1 MRFAKFWT
9 RRRAPL
15 AQWAPFAIL
24 LAVMLAWLVMGLDR
38 DYFYRPQ
45 AHSSQSAE
53 TLAMADNLS
62 PSLAFLIFRRAYLR
76 DDGETG
82 YEVYSRFPLGGYA
95 LVKLAMMP
103 FESDLAAK
111 ILAARTLTLAMF
123 GGAAALFY
131 LALARLLANRWA
143 ALGAVALAF
152 SGHHLLYYSDM
163 IDTER
168 TMGVF
173 GIALTFH
180 GMAVFVREGR
190 VRQLALKA
198 GAAVLLDWQ
207 ALALLLPFAMF
218 GAAGEALRA
227 ARAADGERAGKGA
240 RMAWAKARAADFFS
254 PTAISAIATTARAA
268 VFFSPTAISAIA
280 ATARAA
286 VLGAARARQVMVAAI
301 ALAVAVAALAFNL
314 ANEYAALGGETPLSE
329 IPTVRSAAIRLSGEV
344 DGGFSWARFLR
355 TELHR
360 AGAAHMSLALPGYG
374 DGLVRM
380 GGRWD
385 GWIIAAGAAA
395 LIACAAA
402 VFWARKRAPLLAP
415 LALSVFIWDLAIRQ
429 YVIGHIFQSPFHFAP
444 ALALFSVAML
454 YAGERFGA
462 RVSAALALA
471 AAAVFTL
478 GAFQMNA
485 LSHND
490 EAEKA
495 LVADFQAM
503 RETARGKTIYF
514 DPSVRANMSAG
525 FPHDAAFF
533 LPGATIISF
542 NYDDLIQ
549 PDAMQP
555 VIDAADLV
563 LSRERFAGIE
573 SLTPGNR
580 EAFLYDPRDVAA
592 MRLAEYRA
600 VASSG
605 EPAARAVF
613 DLYADDGGAL
623 VYAKRPCAAADTRTR
638 FFLHAYAADF
648 DDLPRN
654 RRLQGFEG
662 LDFHFGERGAIFD
675 DACMARADLPNYALS
690 KIDTGQFTSDGG
702 RTWSAELRFAIDDYL
717 REVYEEAK
725 TREPSARSVFDVYL
739 TRGAL
744 TYVKEPCAAEDARGR
759 FLVSV
764 FPSDKADLEV
774 GREDIGHN
782 SLNFSFAEYGGMIN
796 GRCVIRRPLP
806 EYTTERLEV
815 GQWIPGGER
824 LWDADISVGD

>member
-95 LVKLAMMP
+95 LVKIAMMP

-111 ILAARTLTLAMF
+111 ILAARALTLAMF

-207 ALALLLPFAMF
+207 ALALLLPFAAF

-227 ARAADGERAGKGA
+227 ARAADGARAGKGA
-240 RMAWAKARAADFFS
+240 RMAWAKARAAD
-254 PTAISAIATTARAA
+254 
-268 VFFSPTAISAIA
+268 FFSPTAISAIA

-286 VLGAARARQVMVAAI
+286 VLGAARARQVMVAAV
-301 ALAVAVAALAFNL
+301 AAAVAVAALAFNL
-314 ANEYAALGGETPLSE
+314 ANEYAALGGETPISE

-344 DGGFSWARFLR
+344 YGGFSWARFLR

-385 GWIIAAGAAA
+385 GLIIAAGAAA

-444 ALALFSVAML
+444 ALALFSVATL

-503 RETARGKTIYF
+503 RETARGKVVYF
-514 DPSVRANMSAG
+514 DPSVRENMSAG

-580 EAFLYDPRDVAA
+580 EAFLYDPRDIAA

-605 EPAARAVF
+605 EPSARAVF
-613 DLYADDGGAL
+613 DLYADEDGGGAL

-662 LDFHFGERGAIFD
+662 LDFHFGERGAIFA
-675 DACMARADLPNYALS
+675 DACMARSDLPDYALS

-702 RTWSAELRFAIDDYL
+702 RTWSAELRFDIDDYL
-717 REVYEEAK
+717 REVYTDAK
-725 TREPSARSVFDVYL
+725 SREPSARSVFDVYL

-764 FPSDKADLEV
+764 FPSDKSDLEV

-806 EYTTERLEV
+806 EYATERLEV

-824 LWDADISVGD
+824 LWSAGISVGD

>member
-24 LAVMLAWLVMGLDR
+24 LAAMLAWLAMGLDR

-62 PSLAFLIFRRAYLR
+62 PSRAFLIFRRAYLR
-76 DDGETG
+76 ADGETG

-111 ILAARTLTLAMF
+111 ILAARALTLAMF

-173 GIALTFH
+173 GIALAFH

-207 ALALLLPFAMF
+207 ALALLLPFAVF

-227 ARAADGERAGKGA
+227 ARAQAANGERAGKGA
-240 RMAWAKARAADFFS
+240 RIAWAKARAADFFS
-254 PTAISAIATTARAA
+254 PTAISAIATTARAAVFFSPTAISAIAATARAA

-314 ANEYAALGGETPLSE
+314 ANEYAALGGETPISE

-385 GWIIAAGAAA
+385 GLIIAAGAAA
-395 LIACAAA
+395 LAACAAA
-402 VFWARKRAPLLAP
+402 VFWARKRAPLLGSAGAVGLHLGLGDSAVRDRAYLPVAVP
-415 LALSVFIWDLAIRQ
+415 LR
-429 YVIGHIFQSPFHFAP
+429 
-444 ALALFSVAML
+444 
-454 YAGERFGA
+454 AGAG
-462 RVSAALALA
+462 
-471 AAAVFTL
+471 AVF
-478 GAFQMNA
+478 GRHA
-485 LSHND
+485 LRRRTVWR
-490 EAEKA
+490 A
-495 LVADFQAM
+495 
-503 RETARGKTIYF
+503 RIRRPRARGGGGF
-514 DPSVRANMSAG
+514 HAG
-525 FPHDAAFF
+525 
-533 LPGATIISF
+533 
-542 NYDDLIQ
+542 
-549 PDAMQP
+549 
-555 VIDAADLV
+555 
-563 LSRERFAGIE
+563 R
-573 SLTPGNR
+573 
-580 EAFLYDPRDVAA
+580 
-592 MRLAEYRA
+592 
-600 VASSG
+600 
-605 EPAARAVF
+605 
-613 DLYADDGGAL
+613 
-623 VYAKRPCAAADTRTR
+623 
-638 FFLHAYAADF
+638 
-648 DDLPRN
+648 
-654 RRLQGFEG
+654 
-662 LDFHFGERGAIFD
+662 
-675 DACMARADLPNYALS
+675 LPNERAQPQRR
-690 KIDTGQFTSDGG
+690 DREGACGG
-702 RTWSAELRFAIDDYL
+702 
-717 REVYEEAK
+717 
-725 TREPSARSVFDVYL
+725 
-739 TRGAL
+739 
-744 TYVKEPCAAEDARGR
+744 
-759 FLVSV
+759 
-764 FPSDKADLEV
+764 FPSDARDGARQ
-774 GREDIGHN
+774 GRLFRPVRPREHERRVPPRRRF
-782 SLNFSFAEYGGMIN
+782 LPA
-796 GRCVIRRPLP
+796 GR
-806 EYTTERLEV
+806 
-815 GQWIPGGER
+815 
-824 LWDADISVGD
+824 DHH

>member
-1 MRFAKFWT
+1 MRFADFWT
-9 RRRAPL
+9 RRRTL
-15 AQWAPFAIL
+15 FAQWAPFAIL
-24 LAVMLAWLVMGLDR
+24 LAVMLAWLAMGLDR

-62 PSLAFLIFRRAYLR
+62 PSRAFLIFRRAYLR
-76 DDGETG
+76 ADGETG

-95 LVKLAMMP
+95 LVRLAMLP
-103 FESDLAAK
+103 FGDDLAAK
-111 ILAARTLTLAMF
+111 ILAARALTLAMF

-152 SGHHLLYYSDM
+152 SGHYLLYYSDM

-207 ALALLLPFAMF
+207 ALALLLPFAVF

-227 ARAADGERAGKGA
+227 ARIARTARTTDGEGAGKGA
-240 RMAWAKARAADFFS
+240 LVTRG
-254 PTAISAIATTARAA
+254 A
-268 VFFSPTAISAIA
+268 VLA
-280 ATARAA
+280 AA
-286 VLGAARARQVMVAAI
+286 VLGAARARQVMVAAV
-301 ALAVAVAALAFNL
+301 ALAVAVAAMAFNL
-314 ANEYAALGGETPLSE
+314 ANEYAALGGDTPISE
-329 IPTVRSAAIRLSGEV
+329 IPTVRSAAIRLSGEI

-360 AGAAHMSLALPGYG
+360 AGAAHLSLSLPGYG

-395 LIACAAA
+395 LAGGAAA

-444 ALALFSVAML
+444 ALALFSVVL
-454 YAGERFGA
+454 FYAGERFGA
-462 RVSAALALA
+462 RVSTALALA
-471 AAAVFTL
+471 AAAVFIL

-490 EAEKA
+490 ETEKA

-503 RETARGKTIYF
+503 RETARGKVVYF
-514 DPSVRANMSAG
+514 DPSIRKNMSEG

-533 LPGATIISF
+533 LSGATILSF
-542 NYDDLIQ
+542 NHEDLIP

-555 VIDAADLV
+555 VIEAADLV

-573 SLTPGNR
+573 SLTPDNR
-580 EAFLYDPRDVAA
+580 EAFLYDPRDVSA

-600 VASSG
+600 MASSG
-605 EPAARAVF
+605 EPAARGVF
-613 DLYADDGGAL
+613 DLYADDGDGGGAL

-662 LDFHFGERGAIFD
+662 LDFHFGERGAIFA
-675 DACMARADLPNYALS
+675 DACMARADLPDYALS

-702 RTWSAELRFAIDDYL
+702 RTWSAELRFDIDDYL
-717 REVYEEAK
+717 REVYTDAK
-725 TREPSARSVFDVYL
+725 SREPSAQSVFDVYL

-744 TYVKEPCAAEDARGR
+744 TYVKEPCADADARGR

-764 FPSDKADLEV
+764 FPSDKSDLED
-774 GREDIGHN
+774 GREGIGHN

-806 EYTTERLEV
+806 EYAVERLEV

-824 LWDADISVGD
+824 LWGAGILVGDGWGG

>member
-9 RRRAPL
+9 RRRTL
-15 AQWAPFAIL
+15 FAQWTPFAIL
-24 LAVMLAWLVMGLDR
+24 LAAMLAWLAMGLDR

-62 PSLAFLIFRRAYLR
+62 PSRAFLIFRRAYLR
-76 DDGETG
+76 ADGETG
-82 YEVYSRFPLGGYA
+82 YAVYSRFPLGGYA

-111 ILAARTLTLAMF
+111 ILAARALTLAMF

-207 ALALLLPFAMF
+207 ALALLLPFAVF

-227 ARAADGERAGKGA
+227 ARSARSADGERAGKGA

-254 PTAISAIATTARAA
+254 PTAISAIA
-268 VFFSPTAISAIA
+268 

-286 VLGAARARQVMVAAI
+286 VLGAARARQVMVAAV
-301 ALAVAVAALAFNL
+301 ALAVAVAAMVFNL
-314 ANEYAALGGETPLSE
+314 ANEYAALGGETPISE

-385 GWIIAAGAAA
+385 GLIIAAGSAA
-395 LIACAAA
+395 LAVCAAA

-454 YAGERFGA
+454 CAGERFGA

-485 LSHND
+485 LSHDD

-503 RETARGKTIYF
+503 REIARGKVVYF
-514 DPSVRANMSAG
+514 DPSIRENMSAG

-542 NYDDLIQ
+542 NYEDLIQ

-555 VIDAADLV
+555 VIEAADLV
-563 LSRERFAGIE
+563 LSRDRFAGIE

-600 VASSG
+600 VATSG

-613 DLYADDGGAL
+613 DLYADEDGGGAL

-662 LDFHFGERGAIFD
+662 LDFHFGERGAIFA
-675 DACMARADLPNYALS
+675 DACMARANLSDYALS

-702 RTWSAELRFAIDDYL
+702 RTWSAELRFDIDDYL
-717 REVYEEAK
+717 REVYTDAK
-725 TREPSARSVFDVYL
+725 SREPSARSVFDVYL

-764 FPSDKADLEV
+764 FPSDKADLED
-774 GREDIGHN
+774 GREAIGHN

-806 EYTTERLEV
+806 EYTMERLEV

-824 LWDADISVGD
+824 LWSADISVRD

>member
-1 MRFAKFWT
+1 MRFADFWA
-9 RRRAPL
+9 RRRARV
-15 AQWAPFAIL
+15 WEWTPFAIL
-24 LAVMLAWLVMGLDR
+24 LAVMLAWLAMGLDR

-62 PSLAFLIFRRAYLR
+62 PNLAFLIFRRAYLR
-76 DDGETG
+76 ADGETG
-82 YEVYSRFPLGGYA
+82 YELYGRFPLGGYA

-103 FESDLAAK
+103 FGDDLAAK

-207 ALALLLPFAMF
+207 ALALLLPFAAL
-218 GAAGEALRA
+218 GAAGEALCAARA
-227 ARAADGERAGKGA
+227 ARAADSGRAGKGA
-240 RMAWAKARAADFFS
+240 R
-254 PTAISAIATTARAA
+254 I
-268 VFFSPTAISAIA
+268 
-280 ATARAA
+280 ARAA
-286 VLGAARARQVMVAAI
+286 VLGAARSRRVMVAAL
-301 ALAVAVAALAFNL
+301 ALAVAVAAMAFNL
-314 ANEYAALGGETPLSE
+314 ANEYAALGGETPISE
-329 IPTVRSAAIRLSGEV
+329 IPTVQSAAVRLSGEF
-344 DGGFSWARFLR
+344 DDRFSWARFLR

-385 GWIIAAGAAA
+385 GWIMAAGAAA
-395 LIACAAA
+395 LAACAAA
-402 VFWARKRAPLLAP
+402 VFWARKRAPLLAS

-429 YVIGHIFQSPFHFAP
+429 YVVGHIFQSPFHFAP
-444 ALALFSVAML
+444 ALTLFSVVLL

-495 LVADFQAM
+495 LAADFQAM
-503 RETARGKTIYF
+503 RETARGKVVYF
-514 DPSVRANMSAG
+514 APSIRANMSAG

-533 LPGATIISF
+533 LPGATILSF
-542 NYDDLIQ
+542 NYDALIM
-549 PDAMQP
+549 PDSMQP
-555 VIDAADLV
+555 VIETADLV
-563 LSRERFAGIE
+563 LSRGRLEGVE
-573 SLTPGNR
+573 SLTPNNR
-580 EAFLYDPRDVAA
+580 EAFLYDS
-592 MRLAEYRA
+592 RA
-600 VASSG
+600 VADSLASEYARIVSSG
-605 EPAARAVF
+605 EPAARGLF
-613 DLYADDGGAL
+613 DLYADSGAL
-623 VYAKRPCAAADTRTR
+623 IYAKRPCDEDDARAR
-638 FFLHAYAADF
+638 FFIHVYAADF
-648 DDLPRN
+648 YDLPPE
-654 RRLQGFEG
+654 RRIHGFAG
-662 LDFHFGERGAIFD
+662 FDFPFGGFGTIFG
-675 DACMARADLPNYALS
+675 DACMARVEMPDYAVS
-690 KIDTGQFTSDGG
+690 KIDTGQFISGG
-702 RTWSAELRFAIDDYL
+702 ERLWSVEARFAVDTDAHF
-717 REVYEEAK
+717 RKAYERAALA
-725 TREPSARSVFDVYL
+725 EPAARSVFDLYL
-739 TRGAL
+739 TDGAL
-744 TYVKEPCAAEDARGR
+744 IYVKTPCTDNDARGR
-759 FLVSV
+759 FLLSA
-764 FPSDKADLEV
+764 FPSDDGDLED
-774 GREDIGHN
+774 GREEIGHN
-782 SLNFSFAEYGGMIN
+782 SLNFSFAEYGGIVD

-806 EYTTERLEV
+806 GYALERIEI
-815 GQWIPGGER
+815 GQWIPGGDT
-824 LWDADISVGD
+824 LWKTEISMRD